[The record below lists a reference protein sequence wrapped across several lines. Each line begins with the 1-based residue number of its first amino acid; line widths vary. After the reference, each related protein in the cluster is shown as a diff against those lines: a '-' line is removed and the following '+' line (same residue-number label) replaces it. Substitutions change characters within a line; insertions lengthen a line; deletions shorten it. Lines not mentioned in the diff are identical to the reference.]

1 MAGTVRIAL
10 LLALAAP
17 ASASAQVPVPLAPA
31 PAPAPPPEQEEPA
44 PAQERSSQTPS
55 YTRLSDER
63 TLSRW
68 AHAVTRAKVRRRPDG
83 GSRSIT
89 RLRYDTEDG
98 LPEVYLALR
107 RYVDADG
114 RRWVE
119 LRLPMRPNG
128 KTGWVRREALGD
140 FHRVRT
146 FMRIDRRRLRATLY
160 RSGKRVW
167 SAPVGVGKP
176 GTPTPAGRFYV
187 RERLRVRERGSL
199 YGPLAFGTSAYS
211 KLSDWPGGGVI
222 GIHGTNE
229 PGLIPGRPS
238 HGCIRVR
245 NRAIRRLGR
254 LLPIGTP
261 IRIR

>member
-1 MAGTVRIAL
+1 MAGVIRLTI

-17 ASASAQVPVPLAPA
+17 ATAAAQVPLPLEPQ
-31 PAPAPPPEQEEPA
+31 PEPEQEQSQP
-44 PAQERSSQTPS
+44 PPQERSQPVPH

-68 AHAVTRAKVRRRPDG
+68 AHALRRAKVRRRPDAE
-83 GSRSIT
+83 SRSVA

-114 RRWVE
+114 RHWIE

-128 KTGWVRREALGD
+128 RTGWVRRESLGD
-140 FHRVRT
+140 LHRVRT
-146 FMRIDRRRLRATLY
+146 FLRVDRRRLRATLY
-160 RSGKRVW
+160 KRGKRIW
-167 SAPVGVGKP
+167 SARVGVGKP
-176 GTPTPAGRFYV
+176 GTETPAGRFYV

-211 KLSDWPGGGVI
+211 RLSDWPGGGVI

-229 PGLIPGRPS
+229 PQLIPGRPS

-245 NRAIRRLGR
+245 NRAIKRLGR

>member
-1 MAGTVRIAL
+1 MAGAIRTAL
-10 LLALAAP
+10 VVALATAAP
-17 ASASAQVPVPLAPA
+17 ASAQVPLPVGTQPQQ
-31 PAPAPPPEQEEPA
+31 PPPEEPPP
-44 PAQERSSQTPS
+44 PAQERSQPVPH

-68 AHAVTRAKVRRRPDG
+68 AHAVTKAKVRRNPSADA
-83 GSRSIT
+83 RSIA

-98 LPEVYLALR
+98 MPEVYLALR

-114 RRWVE
+114 RHWIE

-128 KTGWVRREALGD
+128 RTGWVRREALGGLN
-140 FHRVRT
+140 RVRT
-146 FMRIDRRRLRATLY
+146 FMLIDRRRTRATLY
-160 RSGKRVW
+160 RRGERIW

-176 GTPTPAGRFYV
+176 GTETPAGRFYV

-211 KLSDWPGGGVI
+211 RLSEWPGGGVV
-222 GIHGTNE
+222 GIHGTNQ

-238 HGCIRVR
+238 HGCVRVR
-245 NRAIRRLGR
+245 NRAIKRLGR